1 MKRKRIFWITITLVA
16 VLIAVVLFLRDRS
29 PEIVLATEK
38 PHSGYIANAVTATG
52 TVQPVD
58 TVAVGTQVSGTIS
71 KVYVDFNS
79 KVKKGQLLAELDK
92 TILNAQVQQIVSSI
106 QQAQSQLTYQQSNF
120 DRQSQLY
127 NAGAISKADLE
138 TAQNGFK
145 VAQAGLKSA
154 QSQLQAAQ
162 KNLSLASIYSPIDGT
177 VLSRNVSEGQTVA
190 ASFNTPTLFSIAK
203 DLAQMQVGA
212 AVDEAD
218 IGNVKTG
225 QHVSFTVD
233 AFPDDVFDGKLLEV
247 RLQPTVSA
255 NVVTYTT
262 IISAP
267 NAQLKLKPGM
277 TANITIYTKEE
288 NNALLISARATK
300 FKPDST
306 IMRKYKIVDERKKT
320 KGQQTASGPR
330 TSDDPPKANGKMSRD
345 SLATDSSKIK
355 RASVWILNGNTL
367 TRRFIRR
374 ALEDGTQV
382 QVMGGLTSNDEIVD
396 GVQQAGAKANSNNN
410 QRSPF
415 MPQRRSGQGNN
426 RPAGSGQGGGNRPG
440 R

>member
-1 MKRKRIFWITITLVA
+1 MKKRKKIIWITITLAA
-16 VLIAVVLFLRDRS
+16 VLIAVVLFIRDRS

-38 PHSGYIANAVTATG
+38 PHAGSIANTVTATG

-145 VAQAGLKSA
+145 VAQAGLRSV

-190 ASFNTPTLFSIAK
+190 SSFNTPTLFSIAK

-225 QHVSFTVD
+225 QRVTFTVD
-233 AFPDDVFDGKLLEV
+233 AFPDDVFEGKLLEV

-262 IISAP
+262 IINAP
-267 NAQLKLKPGM
+267 NQQLKLKPGM

-306 IMRKYKIVDERKKT
+306 IMRKYKIIDERKKP
-320 KGQQTASGPR
+320 KGQQTASAPG
-330 TSDDPPKANGKMSRD
+330 TNTDPEKTNGKMSRD

-367 TRRFIRR
+367 TRRFIRTG
-374 ALEDGTQV
+374 LEDGTQV
-382 QVMGGLTSNDEIVD
+382 QVLSGLTPNDEIVD
-396 GVQQAGAKANSNNN
+396 GVQQAGVKANSNNN

-426 RPAGSGQGGGNRPG
+426 RPTGSGQGGGNRPG
-440 R
+440 

>member
-1 MKRKRIFWITITLVA
+1 MKKRKRILWITITLVA
-16 VLIAVVLFLRDRS
+16 VLIAAVLFLRDRS

-38 PHSGYIANAVTATG
+38 PHFGPIANAVTATG

-71 KVYVDFNS
+71 RVYVDFNS

-162 KNLSLASIYSPIDGT
+162 KNLSLASIYSPIDGM

-203 DLAQMQVGA
+203 DLSQMQVGA

-225 QHVSFTVD
+225 QRVSFTVD
-233 AFPDDVFDGKLLEV
+233 AFPDDVFEGKLLEV

-267 NAQLKLKPGM
+267 NDQLKLKPGM

-288 NNALLISARATK
+288 NNALLISARASK

-320 KGQQTASGPR
+320 KGQQTASAPGTSEGPP
-330 TSDDPPKANGKMSRD
+330 SINGKMSRD

-355 RASVWILNGNTL
+355 RASVWVLNGNTL
-367 TRRFIRR
+367 TRRFIRTG
-374 ALEDGTQV
+374 LEDGTQV
-382 QVMGGLTSNDEIVD
+382 QVLSGLTLNDEIVD
-396 GVQQAGAKANSNNN
+396 GVQQAGAKANSNNS

-415 MPQRRSGQGNN
+415 MPQRRSGQGNT
-426 RPAGSGQGGGNRPG
+426 RPTGSGQGGGNRPG
-440 R
+440 

>member
-1 MKRKRIFWITITLVA
+1 MKKRKRILWISIVLTIALVVA
-16 VLIAVVLFLRDRS
+16 LWAIRDRS

-38 PHSGYIANAVTATG
+38 PHVGYIANEITATG

-79 KVKKGQLLAELDK
+79 KVKKGQLLAQLDK
-92 TILNAQVQQIVSSI
+92 TILNAQLQQIVSSI
-106 QQAQSQLTYQQSNF
+106 QQSQSQLTYQQSNF
-120 DRQSQLY
+120 NRQSQLY

-138 TAQNGFK
+138 TAQNEFK
-145 VAQAGLKSA
+145 VAQAGLRSV

-190 ASFNTPTLFSIAK
+190 ASFNTPTLFSIAR
-203 DLAQMQVGA
+203 DLTHMQVDA

-218 IGNVKTG
+218 IGNVKKG
-225 QHVSFTVD
+225 QRVSFTVD
-233 AFPDDVFDGKLLEV
+233 AFPDDVFEGAVSEI
-247 RLQPTVSA
+247 RLQPSVSA

-262 IISAP
+262 II
-267 NAQLKLKPGM
+267 NAENDQLKLKPGM
-277 TANITIYTKEE
+277 TANITIYTKEQ

-300 FKPDST
+300 FKPDSI
-306 IMRKYKIVDERKKT
+306 IMKKYKIIDERKKQ
-320 KGQQTASGPR
+320 KGQQTASGPEMSEN
-330 TSDDPPKANGKMSRD
+330 SDKSNQKMKKD
-345 SLATDSSKIK
+345 SSATDSTKIK
-355 RASVWILNGNTL
+355 RASVWVLNGTTL
-367 TRRFIRR
+367 TRRFIRTG
-374 ALEDGTQV
+374 LEDGTQV
-382 QVMGGLTSNDEIVD
+382 EVLGGLTSNDEIVD
-396 GVQQAGAKANSNNN
+396 GVQQAGVKPSSNNS

-415 MPQRRSGQGNN
+415 MPQRRQGNN
-426 RPAGSGQGGGNRPG
+426 QGSGQGGNRPQ

>member
-1 MKRKRIFWITITLVA
+1 MV
-16 VLIAVVLFLRDRS
+16 LRDRS

-38 PHSGYIANAVTATG
+38 PHAGSIANAVTATG

-71 KVYVDFNS
+71 KVYADFNS

-120 DRQSQLY
+120 NRQSQLY

-138 TAQNGFK
+138 TAQNGFN
-145 VAQAGLKSA
+145 VAQAGLRST

-203 DLAQMQVGA
+203 DLTHMQVGA

-225 QHVSFTVD
+225 QRVSFTVD
-233 AFPDDVFDGKLLEV
+233 AFPDDVFEGKLLEV

-262 IISAP
+262 IINAP
-267 NAQLKLKPGM
+267 NDQLKLKPGM

-300 FKPDST
+300 FKPDSA
-306 IMRKYKIVDERKKT
+306 IVRKYKIIDERKKT
-320 KGQQTASGPR
+320 KGQQTASAPGPSHGR
-330 TSDDPPKANGKMSRD
+330 GQDQWKNEQRFFIDRFQQDQKSIRVDIERKYIDKTFHSN
-345 SLATDSSKIK
+345 
-355 RASVWILNGNTL
+355 RA
-367 TRRFIRR
+367 
-374 ALEDGTQV
+374 
-382 QVMGGLTSNDEIVD
+382 
-396 GVQQAGAKANSNNN
+396 
-410 QRSPF
+410 
-415 MPQRRSGQGNN
+415 
-426 RPAGSGQGGGNRPG
+426 
-440 R
+440 